1 MLFSKE
7 VFDGKRTKGKLSNIA
22 SRDADVRGY
31 TNPNVKYESTS
42 TNKRPRGARSCE
54 GSVWITGDKR
64 HTQREKPPQRSQE
77 GGGWDEQTATASA
90 GLGYNRRT
98 EGLFT

>member
-31 TNPNVKYESTS
+31 TNQPTHKEQ
-42 TNKRPRGARSCE
+42 KRMYRLIEVQLR
-54 GSVWITGDKR
+54 
-64 HTQREKPPQRSQE
+64 
-77 GGGWDEQTATASA
+77 
-90 GLGYNRRT
+90 
-98 EGLFT
+98 